1 MSHRDVSSVAR
12 VHMFTLGIKSQ
23 PHQVLAQLQPR
34 NRKRIKEHPH
44 GVMLGHYAPRPQR
57 TSSENSG
64 CFHPYII
71 DKHAEME
78 VGYGAERS
86 TRDKD
91 DGLLIWMALKKIEA
105 VVRKRIAWRRG
116 EARGQTSN
124 VLLRRCGHGGRRYGE
139 I

>member
-1 MSHRDVSSVAR
+1 MVRDWAHVAA
-12 VHMFTLGIKSQ
+12 HNIEISI
-23 PHQVLAQLQPR
+23 LAD
-34 NRKRIKEHPH
+34 
-44 GVMLGHYAPRPQR
+44 VVDGHL
-57 TSSENSG
+57 
-64 CFHPYII
+64 
-71 DKHAEME
+71 KHAEME